1 MGFENGPTLGGYL
14 LAFAIAAAA
23 VFFDAYTNLAK
34 SLLRV
39 PGVIVIHYSIL
50 MLCALSGAFACVA

>member
-50 MLCALSGAFACVA
+50 MLCALC